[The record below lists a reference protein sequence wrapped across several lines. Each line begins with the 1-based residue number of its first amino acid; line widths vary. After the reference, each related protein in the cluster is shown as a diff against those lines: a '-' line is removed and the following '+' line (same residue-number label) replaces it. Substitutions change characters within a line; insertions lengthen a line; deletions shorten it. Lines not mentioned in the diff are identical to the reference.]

1 MTPAG
6 GVAPARKMQDL
17 SNEAAREFPGT
28 EVEAQTSPGCFDSAG
43 RFASKSAGCAQDESW
58 SFCWT
63 QQVRGGA
70 QTIIFAPADQMHRS
84 FVVLTAQARLA
95 LPQDDMA
102 IFFFEIRSFGA
113 RKILRG

>member
-1 MTPAG
+1 MKV
-6 GVAPARKMQDL
+6 GVFVGHSKFAAVHKQLSSAPA
-17 SNEAAREFPGT
+17 N
-28 EVEAQTSPGCFDSAG
+28 
-43 RFASKSAGCAQDESW
+43 
-58 SFCWT
+58 
-63 QQVRGGA
+63 
-70 QTIIFAPADQMHRS
+70 QMHRS